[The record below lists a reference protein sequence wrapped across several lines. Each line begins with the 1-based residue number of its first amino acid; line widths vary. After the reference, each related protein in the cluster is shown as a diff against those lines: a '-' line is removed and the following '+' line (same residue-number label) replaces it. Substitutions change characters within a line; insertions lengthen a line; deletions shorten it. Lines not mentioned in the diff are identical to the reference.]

1 MDSDL
6 CNLELE
12 LRRLNRKVVSSVEDW
27 LIGVKEE
34 TLSTL
39 INPNLEFFSII
50 IFFLENEHG
59 KERSGL
65 ELKGTEP
72 NELRDSM
79 V

>member
-12 LRRLNRKVVSSVEDW
+12 LRRLNRKVVSSFEDW
-27 LIGVKEE
+27 LIGVDKEE
-34 TLSTL
+34 D
-39 INPNLEFFSII
+39 
-50 IFFLENEHG
+50 EHR

-65 ELKGTEP
+65 ELKGREP
-72 NELRDSM
+72 NDLKDSM